1 MKLNIPRVV
10 KNWKYAD
17 KIVVLNNDFE
27 LNNVG
32 FGRRFAIQDD
42 TLYWKEAF
50 NEFGLIPNYI
60 EPMYKNM
67 VGNHF
72 LDGAF
77 VHEHIDQAPEGYVHT
92 RCNLMIKKPN
102 KGGNPILD
110 GKEIDVKVNDLWL
123 CLASLEKHASTPIL
137 GGERLIY
144 SFGAL
149 VDIDQIKKII

>member
-17 KIVVLNNDFE
+17 KIVISNNDFE
-27 LNNVG
+27 LNGAG

-50 NEFGLIPNYI
+50 NEFGLVPNYI

-77 VHEHIDQAPEGYVHT
+77 VQEHTDQAPEGYVHT

-110 GKEIDVKVNDLWL
+110 GEEIDVEVNDLWL

-149 VDIDQIKKII
+149 VDIDQIRKII